1 MGYIK
6 RLIDNE
12 LIKWKD
18 SDRRKPLLLRGAR
31 QVGKSSTVRELGKKF
46 DYFIEINFEKKV
58 NQDIKTLFESALSVH
73 QICDELSLKIDTP
86 IIPGRTLLFLDEIQA
101 SIPTISLLRYF
112 YEDFPELH
120 VIAAGSLLEFAL
132 EELPSFGVG
141 RIRSMF
147 LYPFSF
153 EEFLRA
159 QNLNMLADALQK
171 ASPEKPLSDMIH
183 KRLVQYLI
191 RFIIIGGMPEV
202 VATYVEKE
210 SLLECQHV
218 LDDLMLSLYDD
229 FSKYKS
235 RVPTARLREVFSSV
249 IEQTG
254 GKFIYSKADA
264 NSNLQQIKES
274 ISLLELAGIIY
285 PVTNTAATGIP
296 LAATSNSKFRK
307 YLIYDTGIL
316 QRFLRL
322 DVSQILLGEDITQI
336 NKGALAELFVGL
348 ELLKAAPCTN
358 PTQLYYWQRDKRGSE
373 AEIDYIIQYN
383 QTVVPVEVKAGTKG
397 TMQSLF
403 LFLSEKQYPYGIR
416 TSLENF
422 GVMPQVKIYPLYA
435 IAQVGQGGSI

>member
-6 RLIDNE
+6 RFIDKE

-18 SDRRKPLLLRGAR
+18 SEVRKPLLLRGAR
-31 QVGKSSTVRELGKKF
+31 QVGKSSTVREFGKTF
-46 DYFIEINFEKKV
+46 DYFIEINFEKKA
-58 NQDIKTLFESALSVH
+58 NQDIKQLFESDLSVR
-73 QICDELSLKIDTP
+73 QICEELSLKMDTP

-112 YEDFPELH
+112 YEDYPDLH
-120 VIAAGSLLEFAL
+120 VVAAGSLLEFAL
-132 EELPSFGVG
+132 ENLPSFGVG

-159 QNLNMLADALQK
+159 MDLNMLVDALQK
-171 ASPEKPLSDMIH
+171 ASPENPLSATIH
-183 KRLVQYLI
+183 KRFMQYLI
-191 RFIIIGGMPEV
+191 HFIIIGGMPEV
-202 VATYVEKE
+202 VSTYVKTG
-210 SLLECQHV
+210 SLQECQHV
-218 LDDLMLSLYDD
+218 LDDLILSLYDY

-254 GKFIYSKADA
+254 KKFVYSQADS

-274 ISLLELAGIIY
+274 VSLLELAGIIY
-285 PVTNTAATGIP
+285 PVTHTAATGIP
-296 LAATSNSKFRK
+296 LAATTNTKFRK

-322 DVSQILLGEDITQI
+322 DVSQILPDDGITQI

-358 PTQLYYWQRDKRGSE
+358 PTQLYYWQRFKRGSE
-373 AEIDYIIQYN
+373 AEVDYIIQDN
-383 QTVVPVEVKAGTKG
+383 QSVVPVEVKSGTKG

-403 LFLSEKQYPYGIR
+403 LFLSEKQYPFGIR
-416 TSLENF
+416 TSQENF
-422 GVMPQVKIYPLYA
+422 GIMPKIKIYPLYA
-435 IAQVGQGGSI
+435 ISKVGKCGSI